1 MTPDVAE
8 RYRTGLIAL
17 AREQLE
23 VAEPLL
29 RGVVADAPAEA
40 DPLAYLA
47 TAWVVMGRVEAARE
61 AMDLALTLGPD
72 RFAPNLKGG
81 ELDLRLGDLDAATR
95 HFRRALEIAPHGSG
109 DAAAARTLLAEARR
123 RASKSITRQAVL
135 PRWGWPVWL
144 HRSTR
149 GRPNQPVEDGGRIE

>member
-17 AREQLE
+17 AREQLD

-29 RGVVADAPAEA
+29 RSVVADAPDDP

-47 TAWVVMGRVEAARE
+47 TAWIVMGKVDAAQE
-61 AMDLALTLGPD
+61 AMHLALTLGPD

-95 HFRRALEIAPHGSG
+95 HFRRALEVAPHGSS

-123 RASKSITRQAVL
+123 RARKSITRQAVL
-135 PRWGWPVWL
+135 PSWGWPAWR
-144 HRSTR
+144 HRSAK
-149 GRPNQPVEDGGRIE
+149 GRSRQPVEDGGSIE